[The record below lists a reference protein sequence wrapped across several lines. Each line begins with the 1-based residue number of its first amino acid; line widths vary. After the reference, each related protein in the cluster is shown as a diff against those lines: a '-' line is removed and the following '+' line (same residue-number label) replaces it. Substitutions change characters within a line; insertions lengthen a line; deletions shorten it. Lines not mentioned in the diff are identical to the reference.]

1 MESNNVISLGRL
13 DCGDRGEL
21 DNTNL
26 VLDCLWFDVTIV
38 KTGRDYFLHNLILY
52 ELKIKIRESRKTY

>member
-1 MESNNVISLGRL
+1 MESNNVISLSRL
-13 DCGDRGEL
+13 DCGNGGEL

-26 VLDCLWFDVTIV
+26 VLDCLWLDVTIV